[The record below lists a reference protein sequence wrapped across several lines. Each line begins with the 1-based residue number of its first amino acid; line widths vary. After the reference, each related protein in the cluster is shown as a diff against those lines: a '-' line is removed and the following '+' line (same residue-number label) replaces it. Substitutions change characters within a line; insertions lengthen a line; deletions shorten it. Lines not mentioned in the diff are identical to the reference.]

1 MAEMQQQGVMA
12 MVKIDGDKVKLLR
25 EQKGLTQLYVATVVQ
40 VTTDTISRWENKR
53 YPAIK
58 KENGLRLAEALE
70 VDLEEILKIDEEPE
84 EPADS
89 VLSSS
94 VPGGGSRIP
103 PLKSHLPLLASV
115 FAGATLVIGVVGYFF
130 LYQEKPFNISAKR
143 FIPLQCTA
151 GQPFPV
157 AIEVAIESSGPL
169 AVIVKEQLPKGM
181 TIKTSEPPLPSN
193 GPKNSSLK
201 WLKKAEGKALFT
213 YIATLSQS
221 LTADRPLNGSVATG
235 NDGGKS
241 FPITGPSTIQ
251 LTTFHWA
258 DSDGDNIIS
267 DQEILTVYD
276 QYGDLEKL
284 GIDVDLIEEIWLGS
298 GYRWNEKKKTYEIL
312 P

>member
-1 MAEMQQQGVMA
+1 MQQQGVMA

-70 VDLEEILKIDEEPE
+70 VDLEEILKIDEETEDQTDLP
-84 EPADS
+84 
-89 VLSSS
+89 LSAP
-94 VPGGGSRIP
+94 VPGGSSPIP
-103 PLKSHLPLLASV
+103 PVKSHLPVLVSIFAAAALLVAI
-115 FAGATLVIGVVGYFF
+115 LGYFF
-130 LYQEKPFNISAKR
+130 LYQKKPANISARR
-143 FIPLQCTA
+143 FIPSQCTA

-157 AIEVAIESSGPL
+157 AIEVTIDSTTPL
-169 AVIVKEQLPKGM
+169 AVIVKEQLPDNM
-181 TIKTSEPPLPSN
+181 TIKGSEPPLPTN

-201 WLKKAEGKALFT
+201 WLAKANGKALFT
-213 YIATLSQS
+213 YIATLSES
-221 LTADRPLNGSVATG
+221 LTTEQILSGSVATG

-241 FPITGPSTIQ
+241 FPVTGPSTIL

-258 DSDGDNIIS
+258 DSNGDNTIS

-284 GIDVDLIEEIWLGS
+284 GIDIDLIEEIWLGS
-298 GYRWNEKKKTYEIL
+298 GYRWNKKKKTYEIL

>member
-1 MAEMQQQGVMA
+1 MQQQGVMA

-70 VDLEEILKIDEEPE
+70 VDLEEILKIDEELE
-84 EPADS
+84 EQEEMS
-89 VLSSS
+89 LSSS
-94 VPGGGSRIP
+94 IPGGTMPVPPAKSRVPILGSVVAAIA
-103 PLKSHLPLLASV
+103 LLAGLS
-115 FAGATLVIGVVGYFF
+115 GYFF
-130 LYQEKPFNISAKR
+130 LYQEKPVNISAKR

-157 AIEVAIESSGPL
+157 AIEVAIDSTGPL

-181 TIKTSEPPLPSN
+181 TIKASEPPLPSN

-213 YIATLSQS
+213 YIATLSQP
-221 LTADRPLNGSVATG
+221 LTADQTLRGSVATG
-235 NDGGKS
+235 NDGGKAL
-241 FPITGPSTIQ
+241 PITGPSTIL

-258 DSDGDNIIS
+258 DSDGDNSIS

-298 GYRWNEKKKTYEIL
+298 GYRWNEKKKKYEIL

>member
-1 MAEMQQQGVMA
+1 

-70 VDLEEILKIDEEPE
+70 VDLEEILKIDDEPE
-84 EPADS
+84 EQGDTPPSPS
-89 VLSSS
+89 VTTN
-94 VPGGGSRIP
+94 SRQTTP
-103 PLKSHLPLLASV
+103 VKSRLPMVVSISALAALLAGV
-115 FAGATLVIGVVGYFF
+115 FGYVF
-130 LYQEKPFNISAKR
+130 LFQEKPVAISAKR

-157 AIEVAIESSGPL
+157 AIEVDIDGSGPL
-169 AVIVKEQLPKGM
+169 AVIVKEQLPEGM
-181 TIKTSEPPLPSN
+181 TIKASAPPLPTS

-213 YIATLSQS
+213 YIATLSQTLPAEQTLS
-221 LTADRPLNGSVATG
+221 GSVATG
-235 NDGGKS
+235 NDGGQS
-241 FPITGPSTIQ
+241 FPITGPSTIS

-258 DSDGDNIIS
+258 DSDGDNMIS

-284 GIDVDLIEEIWLGS
+284 GIDIDLIEEIWLGS
-298 GYRWNEKKKTYEIL
+298 GYRWNEKKKKYEIL